1 MFASRSSDEEI
12 WESVLSRFQAD
23 LDEHRRHL
31 QLASEGT
38 SGVDQDRVVPMFV
51 PPSNLPRLPEAFVE
65 WASALARETD
75 ELVELARNY
84 LERNRPMPGVRRL
97 GTPTSSGLTS
107 SSIDRK
113 L

>member
-12 WESVLSRFQAD
+12 WESVLMHFQAD

-31 QLASEGT
+31 ALASEGT
-38 SGVDQDRVVPMFV
+38 ADVAQDRLVPVFV
-51 PPSNLPRLPEAFVE
+51 PPSNLPPLPAAFVE
-65 WASALARETD
+65 WANELARETD
-75 ELVELARNY
+75 ELVELAKSY
-84 LERNRPMPGVRRL
+84 LEHNRPMPGVRRL

-107 SSIDRK
+107 SLIDRK